1 MRYNRAMHSV
11 SRNRPPAAGR
21 TDLPLRGI
29 GFGLA
34 AAFLLSS
41 QDALIKLLS
50 GEYPIW
56 QIVFVRA
63 GVGCAAAAAWIL
75 LAGKEDDLHSRRP
88 ALAAARVGCM
98 FAALWSYYIALTML
112 DLAVYTC
119 LGLTVFL
126 FASALSGPV
135 LKEKTSRAD
144 WLALCAGIGGVA
156 VVVNPSADS
165 PIHLPAA
172 ALLLFGALMWAFGI
186 VATRALGSALSSR
199 GLLFYTNG
207 AVLLPA
213 AFFPLLPSL
222 SWRAPESAGD
232 FLLFVL
238 IGLFGIGGQGAA
250 IAAYRNAR
258 MRAVIP
264 TQHTTLLWAALF
276 AWILWDE
283 IPDARLWT
291 GGALIIGATLFALA
305 QRREKN

>member
-1 MRYNRAMHSV
+1 M
-11 SRNRPPAAGR
+11 
-21 TDLPLRGI
+21 
-29 GFGLA
+29 
-34 AAFLLSS
+34 
-41 QDALIKLLS
+41 IKLLS
-50 GEYPIW
+50 ADYPIL

-75 LAGKEDDLHSRRP
+75 CAGKMSDLHSRRP

-98 FAALWSYYIALTML
+98 FVALWSYYIALTTL

-135 LKEKTSRAD
+135 LKEKTSPFD
-144 WLALCAGIGGVA
+144 WLALGVGVGGVA

-199 GLLFYTNG
+199 GLLLYTNG

-213 AFFPLLPSL
+213 AFLPLLPSF
-222 SWRAPESAGD
+222 SWRAPSSAGD
-232 FLLFVL
+232 LGLFVL
-238 IGLFGIGGQGAA
+238 IGLLGIGGQGMA

-258 MRAVIP
+258 MNAVIP
-264 TQHTTLLWAALF
+264 TQHTMLLWAALF

-283 IPDARLWT
+283 IPDARLWL
-291 GGALIIGATLFALA
+291 GGALIIGATLFSLPKPS
-305 QRREKN
+305 RGNSKKR